1 MNFSFVSCIVI
12 GYLFSHTNSY
22 PTDQKDNLISPSFK
36 LVTTTIKIKILYILA
51 FFKEDSNT
59 TGLLLFTQLANS
71 F

>member
-12 GYLFSHTNSY
+12 GYLFSQTNSY

-36 LVTTTIKIKILYILA
+36 SVTTTIKIKILYILA